1 MQGLA
6 SLWPLLAIFVV
17 FYFMLIRP
25 QKKQQQQY
33 EGMLKELT
41 VGDYIITR
49 GGIKGVITKV
59 KDQEIKLRIAT
70 GVEIELIKSGILQK
84 DPKHE
89 EEEEEK
95 EKEASN

>member
-1 MQGLA
+1 MQAISSFL
-6 SLWPLLAIFVV
+6 PLILIFVV

-33 EGMLKELT
+33 EVMLKELQI
-41 VGDYIITR
+41 GDYVITK

-59 KDQEIKLRIAT
+59 KDDEIKLRVAT
-70 GVEIELIKSGILQK
+70 NMEIELLKSGILGK

-89 EEEEEK
+89 SEEK
-95 EKEASN
+95 E